1 MSKFTCAEKETV
13 KSVIAR
19 LSVKRIPEREIL
31 KEVFEITG
39 KSITRRTLYHIKHR
53 IKQESFQWY
62 QNLQQNRYEYIF
74 QFKERIREI
83 ESLMRKHHEIIDN
96 NPDSPTVQQKS
107 LEELHRL
114 NISLSNYYDVA
125 PQIVNFAFSKEN
137 KDFTDRQKND
147 SISISQQKE
156 IIV

>member
-31 KEVFEITG
+31 KEVFEVTG
-39 KSITRRTLYHIKHR
+39 KTITRRTLYHIKNK
-53 IKQESFQWY
+53 IKKESFYWY
-62 QNLQQNRYEYIF
+62 QNLQQNRFEYIY
-74 QFKERIREI
+74 QFKERIREL
-83 ESLMRKHHEIIDN
+83 ESFMRKHHEIIDN
-96 NPDSPTVQQKS
+96 NPNKPTVQQKS

-114 NISLSNYYDVA
+114 NITLANYYDVA
-125 PQIVNFAFSKEN
+125 PNIIAYSKQN
-137 KDFTDRQKND
+137 KDFTENNND

-156 IIV
+156 IIC